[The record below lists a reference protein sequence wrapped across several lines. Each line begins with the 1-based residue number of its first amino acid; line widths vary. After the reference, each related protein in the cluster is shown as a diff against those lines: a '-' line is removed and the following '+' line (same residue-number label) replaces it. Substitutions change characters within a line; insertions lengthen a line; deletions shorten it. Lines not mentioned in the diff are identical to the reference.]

1 MNRYINILRNIIK
14 IIKNNDEEEFNYFIK
29 SILVKIF
36 DIYYKDRNGFSYN
49 LDNIFK
55 IYDINMYNSL
65 KEKYILTNS
74 KKLIFKKHKY
84 DKKEYIMFLL
94 KKNNFILNEDED
106 EDYIINK
113 LLRTEIYCYTK
124 FIKDFCNDRLKNNN
138 KNSAMII

>member
-1 MNRYINILRNIIK
+1 MNRYVNILRNIIK
-14 IIKNNDEEEFNYFIK
+14 NNYENEFDYFIK
-29 SILVKIF
+29 NLLDTIF

-55 IYDINMYNSL
+55 KYNINMYNLL

-84 DKKEYIMFLL
+84 NKREYIMFLL
-94 KKNNFILNEDED
+94 KKNNFVLNENED

-113 LLRTEIYCYTK
+113 ILNHDIYSYTK
-124 FIKDFCNDRLKNNN
+124 FIHDFCEDRLRNNN
-138 KNSAMII
+138 QNLAMII

>member
-14 IIKNNDEEEFNYFIK
+14 NNYENEFDYFIK
-29 SILVKIF
+29 NLLDTIF

-49 LDNIFK
+49 IDNVFK
-55 IYDINMYNSL
+55 KYNINMYNLL

-84 DKKEYIMFLL
+84 NKREYIMFLL
-94 KKNNFILNEDED
+94 KKNNFILNEDEN

-113 LLRTEIYCYTK
+113 ILNHDIYILIQNLSK
-124 FIKDFCNDRLKNNN
+124 IFV
-138 KNSAMII
+138 MID

>member
-1 MNRYINILRNIIK
+1 M
-14 IIKNNDEEEFNYFIK
+14 
-29 SILVKIF
+29 
-36 DIYYKDRNGFSYN
+36 YN
-49 LDNIFK
+49 L
-55 IYDINMYNSL
+55 L

-84 DKKEYIMFLL
+84 NKREYIMFLL

-113 LLRTEIYCYTK
+113 LLNHDIYSYTK
-124 FIKDFCNDRLKNNN
+124 FIKDFCDDRSRNNN

>member
-1 MNRYINILRNIIK
+1 MNRYVKILRNIIK
-14 IIKNNDEEEFNYFIK
+14 NNYQNEFDYFIK
-29 SILVKIF
+29 NLLDTIF

-49 LDNIFK
+49 IDNIFK
-55 IYDINMYNSL
+55 KYNINMYNLL

-84 DKKEYIMFLL
+84 NKREYIMFLL

-113 LLRTEIYCYTK
+113 LLNYNISSYTK
-124 FIKDFCNDRLKNNN
+124 FIKNFCDDRLK
-138 KNSAMII
+138 IITIII

>member
-14 IIKNNDEEEFNYFIK
+14 NNYQNEFDYFIK
-29 SILVKIF
+29 NLLDTIF

-49 LDNIFK
+49 IDNVFK
-55 IYDINMYNSL
+55 KYNINMYNLL

-84 DKKEYIMFLL
+84 NKREYIMFLL
-94 KKNNFILNEDED
+94 KKNNFILNENED

-113 LLRTEIYCYTK
+113 LLNHDIYFLYK
-124 FIKDFCNDRLKNNN
+124 IYQRFL
-138 KNSAMII
+138 

>member
-1 MNRYINILRNIIK
+1 MNRYVNILRNIIK
-14 IIKNNDEEEFNYFIK
+14 NNYENEFDYFIK
-29 SILVKIF
+29 NLLDTIF

-49 LDNIFK
+49 IDNVFK
-55 IYDINMYNSL
+55 KYNINMYNLL

-84 DKKEYIMFLL
+84 NKREYIMFLL
-94 KKNNFILNEDED
+94 KKNNFILNENED

-124 FIKDFCNDRLKNNN
+124 FIKDFCDDRFKNNN
-138 KNSAMII
+138 KNLTMII

>member
-1 MNRYINILRNIIK
+1 MNRYVNILLN
-14 IIKNNDEEEFNYFIK
+14 IIKNNYENEFDYFIK
-29 SILVKIF
+29 STLVKIF

-49 LDNIFK
+49 IDNVFK
-55 IYDINMYNSL
+55 KYDINMYNSL
-65 KEKYILTNS
+65 KEKYKLTDS

-84 DKKEYIMFLL
+84 DKREYIMLLL
-94 KKNNFILNEDED
+94 KKNNFILNENENEN

>member
-14 IIKNNDEEEFNYFIK
+14 NNYEKNEFDYFIK
-29 SILVKIF
+29 NILDTIF

-49 LDNIFK
+49 IDNVFK
-55 IYDINMYNSL
+55 KYNMNMYNLL

-84 DKKEYIMFLL
+84 NKREYIMFLL
-94 KKNNFILNEDED
+94 KKNNFVLNENEN

-113 LLRTEIYCYTK
+113 ILNHDIYSYTK
-124 FIKDFCNDRLKNNN
+124 FIHDFCEDRLRNNN
-138 KNSAMII
+138 QNSGMII

>member
-1 MNRYINILRNIIK
+1 MNRYVNILRNIIK
-14 IIKNNDEEEFNYFIK
+14 NNYEKEFDYFIK
-29 SILVKIF
+29 NLLDTIF

-49 LDNIFK
+49 IDNVFK
-55 IYDINMYNSL
+55 KYNINMYNLL

-84 DKKEYIMFLL
+84 NKREYIMFLL

-113 LLRTEIYCYTK
+113 LSNQDIYSYTK
-124 FIKDFCNDRLKNNN
+124 FIKDFCNDRSRNNN
-138 KNSAMII
+138 KNLTMII